1 MVDRATIARMRR
13 DAILVN
19 VGRGAVV
26 DEDALVDAL
35 REGRIAGAVLDVVA
49 QEPLPPSSPLWELD
63 NVLLSPH
70 TAALSPHEDERV
82 AARFVENLH
91 RYLAGEPLRNV
102 VEPGNWY

>member
-1 MVDRATIARMRR
+1 MKPTAW
-13 DAILVN
+13 LVN
-19 VGRGAVV
+19 VARGPIV
-26 DEDALVDAL
+26 DGAALRDAL
-35 REGRIAGAVLDVVA
+35 RRWRIAGAVLDVVA

-82 AARFVENLH
+82 VARFVENLH